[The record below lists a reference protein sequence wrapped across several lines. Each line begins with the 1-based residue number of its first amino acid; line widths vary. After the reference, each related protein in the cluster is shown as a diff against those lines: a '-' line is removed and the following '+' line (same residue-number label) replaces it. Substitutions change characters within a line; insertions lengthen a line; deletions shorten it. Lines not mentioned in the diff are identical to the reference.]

1 MGVSGSMAGAYRRPP
16 TSPAGCGFITF
27 SVGRTGSFPVG
38 TIFDET
44 PLQGVPA
51 GCIQQAASARRRWRK
66 AVAEEEEEVG
76 VETSFEE
83 LAKRA
88 EDVEEDED
96 DVVLDLAPGDDKTEA
111 LIEKVI
117 PPQANEF
124 TCRNCFLVKHR
135 SQLADKKKMLCRDCA

>member
-1 MGVSGSMAGAYRRPP
+1 
-16 TSPAGCGFITF
+16 
-27 SVGRTGSFPVG
+27 
-38 TIFDET
+38 
-44 PLQGVPA
+44 
-51 GCIQQAASARRRWRK
+51 
-66 AVAEEEEEVG
+66 VAEEEEDVG

-96 DVVLDLAPGDDKTEA
+96 DVILDLAPGDDKAEA
-111 LIEKVI
+111 LVEKVV

>member
-1 MGVSGSMAGAYRRPP
+1 M
-16 TSPAGCGFITF
+16 
-27 SVGRTGSFPVG
+27 
-38 TIFDET
+38 
-44 PLQGVPA
+44 
-51 GCIQQAASARRRWRK
+51 
-66 AVAEEEEEVG
+66 AEEEEEVG

-88 EDVEEDED
+88 EGVEEDED
-96 DVVLDLAPGDDKTEA
+96 DVILDLAPGDDKAEA

-135 SQLADKKKMLCRDCA
+135 SQLADKKKMFCRDCA

>member
-1 MGVSGSMAGAYRRPP
+1 
-16 TSPAGCGFITF
+16 
-27 SVGRTGSFPVG
+27 
-38 TIFDET
+38 
-44 PLQGVPA
+44 LQGVPR
-51 GCIQQAASARRRWRK
+51 GCIQQAASA
-66 AVAEEEEEVG
+66 AGGGETHVAEEEEEVG

-88 EDVEEDED
+88 EGVEEED
-96 DVVLDLAPGDDKTEA
+96 DEEIVLDLSRDDKGAEA

-135 SQLADKKKMLCRDCA
+135 SQLADKKRMFCRDCA

>member
-1 MGVSGSMAGAYRRPP
+1 M
-16 TSPAGCGFITF
+16 
-27 SVGRTGSFPVG
+27 
-38 TIFDET
+38 
-44 PLQGVPA
+44 
-51 GCIQQAASARRRWRK
+51 
-66 AVAEEEEEVG
+66 AEEEEDVG

-96 DVVLDLAPGDDKTEA
+96 DVILDLAPGDDKAEA
-111 LIEKVI
+111 LVEKVV

-135 SQLADKKKMLCRDCA
+135 SQLADKKKIVCRDCA

>member
-1 MGVSGSMAGAYRRPP
+1 M
-16 TSPAGCGFITF
+16 
-27 SVGRTGSFPVG
+27 
-38 TIFDET
+38 
-44 PLQGVPA
+44 
-51 GCIQQAASARRRWRK
+51 
-66 AVAEEEEEVG
+66 AEEEEEVG

-88 EDVEEDED
+88 EDVEEED
-96 DVVLDLAPGDDKTEA
+96 DDDTVLDLARGDDKGAEA
-111 LIEKVI
+111 LIEKVV